1 MKSQPRTR
9 VIGAKRL
16 GRAMTLRAVERVVP
30 EHFNSAR
37 GQMIPR
43 CWQIEVI
50 DGLPCEYE
58 ETPFVAM
65 APSSSQA
72 EDGLVG
78 VLTAAG
84 LSGTVK
90 IKREAKAA

>member
-1 MKSQPRTR
+1 MQSKSRTR

-16 GRAMTLRAVERVVP
+16 GRSMTLRAVERVVP

-37 GQMIPR
+37 GLMVPR
-43 CWQIEVI
+43 CWQIEVM

-58 ETPFVAM
+58 ETAFVAM

-78 VLTAAG
+78 SLTAAG
-84 LSGTVK
+84 LSGTVR